1 MENPDYMM
9 YVEPLQHPHPARTA
23 RRGHVLSPC
32 SSPSSARAP
41 SRQTERLKKI
51 TIPFFTGAFEGAY
64 TYKMHWQGAQHHFS
78 GVDVPHKNLLVTPPA
93 HAERPFHQWHDE
105 IIRWYDHWLKGID
118 TGVEDDPPVRYWIMG
133 ENKWREFDGWP
144 LPDTEWTPYYLHS
157 WEKLDTRGHLPATQ
171 TFVDEPPDAF
181 VQMPP
186 TQTNAIQRLRYVT
199 EPLADDTLVVGP
211 ISLTFWASLDE
222 DDTNWIVILKD
233 VGPDVSVQSVRP
245 GERERP
251 DVLRSGNSRAAGSK
265 PRAARSTRSARSPGS
280 PGIASVPETIKSVVP
295 GEIEEYQME
304 ILSTANLF
312 KAGHRIC
319 LEITSLDLSEGVA
332 GETYVGVHPQP
343 CVLEQDRAAQGVP
356 QRGVPVAPAPAG
368 DPPRLEREENYAQ
381 EHRDDGSAH
390 RRHR

>member
-1 MENPDYMM
+1 M
-9 YVEPLQHPHPARTA
+9 
-23 RRGHVLSPC
+23 
-32 SSPSSARAP
+32 
-41 SRQTERLKKI
+41 
-51 TIPFFTGAFEGAY
+51 TGAFEGAY
-64 TYKMHWQGAQHHFS
+64 TYKMHWQGAQHFFS
-78 GVDVPHKNLLVTPPA
+78 GVDVPHKHLLVTPPA
-93 HAERPFHQWHDE
+93 HAERPFHEWHDE

-118 TGVEDDPPVRYWIMG
+118 NGVEHDPAVGVWIMG

-144 LPDTEWTPYYLHS
+144 VPETSGASYYLHS
-157 WEKLDTRGHLPATQ
+157 WEKLDTKGHLPAAQ

-186 TQTNAIQRLRYVT
+186 TQTNTIQRLRYVT

-233 VGPDVSVQSVRP
+233 VGPDVSVQSARP

-251 DVLRSGNSRAAGSK
+251 DVPERELTRGWLKASHRALD
-265 PRAARSTRSARSPGS
+265 PERSTPWKPWHFLS
-280 PGIASVPETIKSVVP
+280 PETIGPVVP
-295 GEIEEYQME
+295 GEIDEYRVE

-332 GETYVGVHPQP
+332 GETYAEYIPNHV
-343 CVLEQDRAAQGVP
+343 CSSKTVLHKVFHNAEYP
-356 QRGVPVAPAPAG
+356 SHLLLPVIPL
-368 DPPRLEREENYAQ
+368 D
-381 EHRDDGSAH
+381 
-390 RRHR
+390 